1 MLHQQIETYSHASL
15 HGSLASIF
23 KVFEGRNF
31 RLLWLGEGTS
41 LLGDQF
47 YLVGLGWLT
56 MQLTNSSLALGAIR
70 MAAAVPR
77 AVLMLVG
84 GAITDRFSPR
94 SVMLVSNFLRAVI
107 TIILAALAFTGA
119 LQLWQLYVLAI
130 SFGIVDAFFYPAY
143 GSIIPIIVD
152 KQNLEAGNGIMYGTM
167 QLRLLVGPAAAG
179 FLIAKTDLS
188 FAFAFD
194 AATFIFAS
202 LTLILMHLQPGFK
215 AAESRSGSGSP
226 SGVHGINLGT
236 SGSLLT
242 EIHDGLEY
250 VIRHPLLGAL
260 LGLVAAVHFAIDAPI
275 FVGVNALA
283 SNRFIGAEN
292 LGLMLSAWGGG
303 ALFGALIAG
312 VWRVKN
318 RGRVVL
324 GLAALLGIL
333 FITLGFLPN
342 LVLVTIDLALMGL
355 ANGFWSVVGLAW
367 VQKVVPDEF
376 RGRAMSVVMLA
387 SAGIVPFSYALSGW
401 LADLSLTLMF
411 IIAGAVILSTVVS
424 AGRNRALR
432 AM

>member
-1 MLHQQIETYSHASL
+1 
-15 HGSLASIF
+15 
-23 KVFEGRNF
+23 
-31 RLLWLGEGTS
+31 
-41 LLGDQF
+41 
-47 YLVGLGWLT
+47 
-56 MQLTNSSLALGAIR
+56 
-70 MAAAVPR
+70 
-77 AVLMLVG
+77 
-84 GAITDRFSPR
+84 
-94 SVMLVSNFLRAVI
+94 
-107 TIILAALAFTGA
+107 
-119 LQLWQLYVLAI
+119 
-130 SFGIVDAFFYPAY
+130 
-143 GSIIPIIVD
+143 
-152 KQNLEAGNGIMYGTM
+152 
-167 QLRLLVGPAAAG
+167 
-179 FLIAKTDLS
+179 LS

-260 LGLVAAVHFAIDAPI
+260 LGLVAAVHFAIDAPV

-432 AM
+432 TM